1 MRLLFLIAL
10 SFFAVLTAQAA
21 PSPTETINNFNETLL
36 GNMKQGKTLG
46 CDGRIENLKKIIPVT
61 FDLPFLAKH
70 IVRKHWAE
78 QAAPQQ
84 QDFTFALEE
93 MIVVT
98 FASQFADFNGE
109 KFVILKTEDLSGD
122 RSVVHTQLVLP
133 KDNPVSFDYVLHQTD
148 GDWRVINV
156 IADGVS
162 DLAIRSAQY
171 DRVIKDKGFGG
182 LLVQLKGQNTK
193 MKTGCLKTTHS

>member
-1 MRLLFLIAL
+1 MRLVLLIAL
-10 SFFAVLTAQAA
+10 GVFAAVTAHAA
-21 PSPTETINNFNETLL
+21 STPIETINNFHETLID
-36 GNMKQGKTLG
+36 NMKQGKTLG
-46 CDGRIENLKKIIPVT
+46 CNGRIERLKKIIPAT

-70 IVRKHWAE
+70 IVRKHWAA

-98 FASQFADFNGE
+98 FASQFADFGGE
-109 KFVILKTEDLSGD
+109 KFVVLKTEDLGSE
-122 RSVVHTQLVLP
+122 RSIVHTQLVLP
-133 KDNPVSFDYVLHQTD
+133 KDNPVSFDYVLRQAG

-162 DLAIRSAQY
+162 DLAIRSSQY
-171 DRVIKDKGFGG
+171 DRVIKDKGFDG
-182 LLVQLKGQNTK
+182 LLVQLKGQNMK
-193 MKTGCLKTTHS
+193 MKADCLQAAHS